1 MEICKYENCTGCFA
15 CYNIC
20 PVNCINIETDKYGE
34 LHPIIDEKKCI
45 NCKSCIKVC
54 PGNKKDINL
63 LEPMNCYAAYRT
75 DKNKRADSA
84 SGGIGAL
91 LSETVINNGG
101 IVVGVKFDKNL
112 LPIHSIATTV
122 KDIERFKGSKYV
134 QSRIND
140 NYKKIKKYLEDKKL
154 VLFIGTPCQV
164 SGLKMYLNNKEY
176 DNLITCDLICH
187 GVSSYSYL
195 QEHISNLNIT
205 KNIDKITFR
214 SNQIKKNYRLTLF
227 NKDKIIYRKRCFQ
240 DNYFYAFLRG
250 ISLRE
255 SCYICRYTTNK
266 RIADIT
272 IGDFI
277 GLGKNKNFNGNA
289 VNASV
294 VLINS
299 IKGKMIFDDINRNDI
314 YIEEREY
321 SEAVEGGVSLRK
333 PFPRY
338 KEQKNFRKIYPEVGF
353 EKAIDK
359 LMKWD
364 KRKSFTIALIK
375 YIKRNTIGKLL
386 K

>member
-1 MEICKYENCTGCFA
+1 MEICKYEDCTGCFA
-15 CYNIC
+15 CYNIY
-20 PVNCINIETDKYGE
+20 PKNCIGIEPDIYGE
-34 LHPIIDEKKCI
+34 LHPVIDEKKCI
-45 NCKSCIKVC
+45 NCKNCIKVC
-54 PGNKKDINL
+54 PGNKNNIELFKPIK
-63 LEPMNCYAAYRT
+63 CYAAYRV
-75 DKNKRADSA
+75 DKEKRADSA

-91 LSETVINNGG
+91 LSEIVINNGG
-101 IVVGVKFDKNL
+101 IVVGVKFDENL
-112 LPIHSIATTV
+112 LPIHSIATTLEE
-122 KDIERFKGSKYV
+122 IEVFKGSKYV

-140 NYKKIKKYLEDKKL
+140 TYKRIRKNLEDKRL

-187 GVSSYSYL
+187 GVSSYIYL
-195 QEHISNLNIT
+195 KEHISNLNTT

-214 SNQIKKNYRLTLF
+214 SNRIKSNYRLKFF
-227 NKDKIIYRKRCFQ
+227 NNGRVIYNKRVIQ
-240 DNYFYAFLRG
+240 DNYFYAFFKG

-255 SCYICRYTTNK
+255 SCYDCKYATEK

-277 GLGKNKNFNGNA
+277 GLGKNKFFKGNA

-299 IKGKMIFDDINRNDI
+299 IKGEKIFDEIKKDDI

-321 SEAVEGGVSLRK
+321 AEAINGGISLRR

-338 KEQKNFRKIYPEVGF
+338 KEQKEFRKIYPKVGF
-353 EKAIDK
+353 EKSINK

-364 KRKSFTIALIK
+364 KRKSFVIALIK
-375 YIKRNTIGKLL
+375 YIKRNTIGKL
-386 K
+386 

>member
-1 MEICKYENCTGCFA
+1 MEICKYEDCTGCFA

-20 PVNCINIETDKYGE
+20 PKNCIGIEPDIYGE
-34 LHPIIDEKKCI
+34 LHPVIDEKKCI
-45 NCKSCIKVC
+45 NCKNCIKVC
-54 PGNKKDINL
+54 PGNKNNIELFKPIK
-63 LEPMNCYAAYRT
+63 CYAAYRLN
-75 DKNKRADSA
+75 KEKRADSA

-91 LSETVINNGG
+91 LSEIVINNGG
-101 IVVGVKFDKNL
+101 VVIGVKFDENL
-112 LPIHSIATTV
+112 TPIHSVATTLCE
-122 KDIERFKGSKYV
+122 IEKFKGSKYV
-134 QSRIND
+134 QSRIN
-140 NYKKIKKYLEDKKL
+140 NTYQSVKRYLNDKRE
-154 VLFIGTPCQV
+154 VLFIGTPCQI

-195 QEHISNLNIT
+195 QEHISNLNTI
-205 KNIDKITFR
+205 KNVDKITFR
-214 SNQIKKNYRLTLF
+214 SNQIKSNFRLKIFSKGKELY
-227 NKDKIIYRKRCFQ
+227 NKRAFQ
-240 DNYFYAFLRG
+240 DNYFHAFLRG

-255 SCYICRYTTNK
+255 SCYICKYATKK

-277 GLGKNKNFNGNA
+277 GLGKNKIFKGNA

-299 IKGKMIFDDINRNDI
+299 IKGEKIFDEIKKDDI

-321 SEAVEGGVSLRK
+321 AEAINGGISLRR

-338 KEQKNFRKIYPEVGF
+338 KEQKEFRKIYPKVGF
-353 EKAIDK
+353 EKSINK

-364 KRKSFTIALIK
+364 KRKSFVIALIK
-375 YIKRNTIGKLL
+375 YIKRNTIGKL
-386 K
+386 